1 MDVPTTKGNPELRT
15 LLLNAALEVL
25 AEPETP
31 FELRKI
37 AERAGKSRTA
47 PYLVFG
53 KGKEGGLRA
62 LKLAVAAEGT
72 AQLRHDLNRA
82 RGSSTDPRLAFRS
95 SVEAF
100 LTFAD
105 ERDRLFRLMFG
116 PEVAEAEG
124 LPPDHPELERLTI
137 ARMELELVL
146 FDLIQP
152 FDTAGDSIQPL
163 MRAWTAIHGTAVLMR
178 DPVYREKMRPL
189 FRGPSDYAD
198 LATEISLGT
207 SRDSEGLKNAAECL
221 LRARNMRQKASGGSA
236 KRARRAPPPSSA
248 PPDDLMMVDG
258 FAFFDDTKDESDPDA
273 IRKKWEGF
281 GEGMDD
287 ALAFAPP
294 DPTGDPGSPD
304 LDFGKAIEGM
314 AGMLGMT
321 EEQSA
326 AAWKAVTKMAGLDP
340 GTTSGTGGDIGSIPD
355 PAIRRAWMAKPAL
368 DGSRVLWIESRPD
381 QVSWEKQALE
391 ELGVTVRAVRTTKD
405 ALEQLR
411 GGTFDLILSNVHRGG
426 DPGAGTDALPYL
438 QKIAPDVPVVFY
450 VPQLNEGEE
459 TPQGASGITDQ
470 PDELLHLVLDQIER
484 ARI

>member
-53 KGKEGGLRA
+53 KGTEGGLRA

-82 RGSSTDPRLAFRS
+82 HESTTDPRLAFRS
-95 SVEAF
+95 AVEVF

-137 ARMELELVL
+137 ARTDLELVL
-146 FDLIQP
+146 FSLIEP
-152 FDTAGDSIQPL
+152 FGTTEDTVQRL

-178 DPVYREKMRPL
+178 DPVYREKMRPF
-189 FRGPSDYAD
+189 FRGPSDYAN
-198 LATEISLGT
+198 LATEISLGMPA
-207 SRDSEGLKNAAECL
+207 DSEGLKKAAECL

-294 DPTGDPGSPD
+294 DPTGDPGP
-304 LDFGKAIEGM
+304 GR
-314 AGMLGMT
+314 
-321 EEQSA
+321 
-326 AAWKAVTKMAGLDP
+326 DP
-340 GTTSGTGGDIGSIPD
+340 
-355 PAIRRAWMAKPAL
+355 
-368 DGSRVLWIESRPD
+368 RVPS
-381 QVSWEKQALE
+381 
-391 ELGVTVRAVRTTKD
+391 
-405 ALEQLR
+405 
-411 GGTFDLILSNVHRGG
+411 
-426 DPGAGTDALPYL
+426 
-438 QKIAPDVPVVFY
+438 
-450 VPQLNEGEE
+450 
-459 TPQGASGITDQ
+459 
-470 PDELLHLVLDQIER
+470 
-484 ARI
+484 

>member
-1 MDVPTTKGNPELRT
+1 MDVPASESNLKLRT
-15 LLLNAALEVL
+15 LLLNAALEIL
-25 AEPETP
+25 EEQETP

-72 AQLRHDLNRA
+72 AQLHHGLKRA
-82 RGSSTDPRLAFRS
+82 QESSTDPRIAFRS
-95 SVEAF
+95 AVEAF

-124 LPPDHPELERLTI
+124 LPPDHSELERLTI
-137 ARMELELVL
+137 ARTELELVL
-146 FDLIQP
+146 FALIEP
-152 FDTAGDSIQPL
+152 FGTSEETVQRL
-163 MRAWTAIHGTAVLMR
+163 MRVWTAIHGTAVLMR
-178 DPVYREKMRPL
+178 DPVYREKMRMF
-189 FRGPSDYAD
+189 FRGPRDYAN

-207 SRDSEGLKNAAECL
+207 STSSEGLKKAAECL
-221 LRARNMRQKASGGSA
+221 LRARKMRRKASAGSD
-236 KRARRAPPPSSA
+236 KRAPPPSSA
-248 PPDDLMMVDG
+248 PPDSPMMVDSFPFSG
-258 FAFFDDTKDESDPDA
+258 DTEDESGHGT
-273 IRKKWEGF
+273 IERKWEEF
-281 GEGMDD
+281 EEDMYDD
-287 ALAFAPP
+287 ALAFTSP
-294 DPTGDPGSPD
+294 DPAGDPGSPD

-340 GTTSGTGGDIGSIPD
+340 GTTSGTGGDIGTIPD

-391 ELGVTVRAVRTTKD
+391 ELGVTVHAVRTTKD
-405 ALEQLR
+405 ALEQLH
-411 GGTFDLILSNVHRGG
+411 GGTFDLILSDVHRDG
-426 DPGAGTDALPYL
+426 DRSAGTDALPYL
-438 QKIAPDVPVVFY
+438 QKIAPDLPVIFY

-459 TPQGASGITDQ
+459 TPLGATGITDQ
-470 PDELLHLVLDQIER
+470 PDELLHLVLDQVER
-484 ARI
+484 GRI